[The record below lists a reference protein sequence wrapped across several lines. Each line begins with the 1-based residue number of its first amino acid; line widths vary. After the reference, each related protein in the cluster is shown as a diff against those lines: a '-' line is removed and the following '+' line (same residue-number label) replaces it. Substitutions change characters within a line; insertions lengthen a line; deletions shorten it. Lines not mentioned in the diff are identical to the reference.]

1 MKYNIK
7 DNIDVVAPVVYH
19 HHYGLLEYSI
29 FTLTIAI
36 ILIQVVLLV
45 KEIRS

>member
-7 DNIDVVAPVVYH
+7 DNIDVIAPIVYH

-29 FTLTIAI
+29 FTLTIVT
-36 ILIQVVLLV
+36 ILVNFYLLI
-45 KEIRS
+45 KEIKS